1 MSLNETEKTNAFDD
15 GDGLAVPHGTSEII
29 QTNNEFLESIM
40 ESVTNAIFAIDLDE
54 KFTLMSQAGSKITG
68 YTVEELIGQSFSV
81 LMDSQVYA
89 EVNKLY
95 VRAKVMG
102 VTVSQYETE
111 FLHKN
116 GKKIFISLN
125 LAPLYENGEII
136 SIVGTADDITR
147 RKNLEKQLLH
157 SQKFESIGQLASGI
171 AHEINTPTQYVGDNV
186 HFLQDSFGDFSQLI
200 DKQNQ
205 LLQTAKQSNISAQ
218 TIKAVE
224 ETMEEIDIDY
234 LLEEVPRAIQQS
246 LEGVARVAEIVQ
258 AMKEFAHPGGE
269 GKSPVDINKAIE
281 STITVARNKWK
292 YTADMETNFDP
303 DLPKV
308 PCLAGEFNQV
318 ILNIIINAAQAI
330 TEKIGNESTQ
340 KGKITVSTSLH
351 GDVVEIRIADNGPG
365 IPEKIRPQIFEP
377 FFTTKDV
384 GVGSGQGLA
393 ISHSI
398 IVDKH
403 GGTIDFETE
412 VDKGTT
418 FIIRLPIDAQTAAE
432 E

>member
-1 MSLNETEKTNAFDD
+1 MSSNETEKTNVFDVAD
-15 GDGLAVPHGTSEII
+15 GVAVSHNTSDII
-29 QTNNEFLESIM
+29 QANNEFLESIM
-40 ESVTNAIFAIDLDE
+40 ESVTNAIFVIDLDE

-68 YTVEELIGQSFSV
+68 YTVEELMGQPFSV
-81 LMDSQVYA
+81 LMEPEKYA
-89 EVNKLY
+89 EVNKRY
-95 VRAKVMG
+95 VKAKVIG
-102 VTVSQYETE
+102 EIVSHYETE
-111 FLHKN
+111 FIHKN
-116 GKKIFISLN
+116 GKNIFVSLN
-125 LAPLYENGEII
+125 LAPLYENGGIV
-136 SIVGTADDITR
+136 SVVGTAEDITE
-147 RKNLEKQLLH
+147 RKLLERQLLQ
-157 SQKFESIGQLASGI
+157 SQKLESIGQLASGI
-171 AHEINTPTQYVGDNV
+171 AHEINTPTQYVGDNAR
-186 HFLQDSFGDFSQLI
+186 FLQDSFGDFFQLI
-200 DKQNQ
+200 EKQNQ
-205 LLQTAKQSNISAQ
+205 LLQGAKQGNVSTEA
-218 TIKAVE
+218 IKGVE

-234 LLEEVPRAIQQS
+234 LLEEVPKAIRQS

-258 AMKEFAHPGGE
+258 AMKEFAHPGVE

-318 ILNIIINAAQAI
+318 ILNIVINSAQAI
-330 TEKIGNESTQ
+330 AEMMGNESTQ
-340 KGKITVSTSLH
+340 KGKITISTCLR
-351 GDVVEIRIADNGPG
+351 DEWVEIRIADTGPG
-365 IPEKIRPQIFEP
+365 IPEEIRPQIFDP

-412 VDKGTT
+412 VGKGTT
-418 FIIRLPIDAQTAAE
+418 FIIRLPVDVKMTAE